1 MNVGDLVQRLKIS
14 EYHPMDGMGIVTA
27 IKFSFDRG
35 HPIVFVRF
43 PKNGWAQW
51 FHPDKL
57 EVVCEA

>member
-1 MNVGDLVQRLKIS
+1 MNVGDLVRRQPLG
-14 EYHPMDGMGIVTA
+14 HHDGLGFVTE

-43 PKNGWAQW
+43 PKNGWGQW

-57 EVVCEA
+57 GVVSECG